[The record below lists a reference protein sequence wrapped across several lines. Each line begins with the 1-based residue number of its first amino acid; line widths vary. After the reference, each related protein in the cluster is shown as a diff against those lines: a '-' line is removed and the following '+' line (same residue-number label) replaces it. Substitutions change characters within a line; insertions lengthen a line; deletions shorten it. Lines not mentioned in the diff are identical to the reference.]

1 MKRFFSLMLS
11 FVMVLSV
18 FSGMT
23 ITAWA
28 TTKTATDSIKWVKS
42 KVGTSIDF
50 DGSYG
55 SQCVDLVMAYYNY
68 LGVAISHG
76 NGCDYASNTLPSG
89 WTRKKG
95 GKPSKGDILVWA
107 GGSGYGHVAIYE
119 SDSSSYHQ
127 NSGGKV
133 FKKTEKYS
141 AIKGYDNSPYWGVYS
156 S

>member
-1 MKRFFSLMLS
+1 MLS

-18 FSGMT
+18 FCGMT

-89 WTRKKG
+89 WTRKKEE
-95 GKPSKGDILVWA
+95 SLVKETFL
-107 GGSGYGHVAIYE
+107 YGLVVVDTDMLQYTNRIHRVII
-119 SDSSSYHQ
+119 
-127 NSGGKV
+127 
-133 FKKTEKYS
+133 KTQEEKFLKNRKIFRY
-141 AIKGYDNSPYWGVYS
+141 
-156 S
+156 